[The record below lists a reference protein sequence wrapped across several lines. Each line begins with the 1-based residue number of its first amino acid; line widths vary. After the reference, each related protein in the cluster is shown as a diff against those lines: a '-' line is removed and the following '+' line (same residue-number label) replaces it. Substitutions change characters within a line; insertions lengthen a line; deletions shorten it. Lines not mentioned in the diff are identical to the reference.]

1 MLIRFSPGRRVLVGA
16 PSFPDRVPGRLP
28 DGLPIDEADGNF
40 VILDIGGGAYALYA
54 HMQPGSV
61 RVSAGD
67 RVRRGDQ
74 IGKVGNSGNSQA
86 PHLHFQVMDAPAG
99 LASNGIPY
107 VFDAFLVTAVVEAGT
122 ADFDRAEATG
132 SPLTLTPRVPPAHLE
147 KALPL
152 DLSIVDWRN

>member
-1 MLIRFSPGRRVLVGA
+1 VVVASRNDLA
-16 PSFPDRVPGRLP
+16 DQVPGKLP
-28 DGLPIDEADGNF
+28 DGLSIDEADGNF

-61 RVSAGD
+61 RVSSGD

-74 IGKVGNSGNSQA
+74 IGNVGNSGNSQA
-86 PHLHFQVMDAPAG
+86 PHLHFHVMDAPSA

-107 VFDAFLVTAVVEAGT
+107 MFDAFSVTAVDEAGT
-122 ADFDRAEATG
+122 EDFDRAEATG
-132 SPLTLTPRVPPAHLE
+132 SPLTLIPRVPPTHLD